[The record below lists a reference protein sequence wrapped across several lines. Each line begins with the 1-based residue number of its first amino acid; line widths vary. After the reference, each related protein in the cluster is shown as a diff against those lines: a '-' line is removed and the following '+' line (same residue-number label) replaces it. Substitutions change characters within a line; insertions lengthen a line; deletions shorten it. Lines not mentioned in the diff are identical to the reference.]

1 VLCGWASSAAFLAS
15 GDTFL
20 PGVGRHV
27 PGMLQKMMF
36 WDVFFVFMMSL
47 LLFLLLLDV
56 CELIIYLMYCSYKSV
71 GCFCLKK
78 YYAENVFE
86 MRFFM

>member
-1 VLCGWASSAAFLAS
+1 
-15 GDTFL
+15 
-20 PGVGRHV
+20 
-27 PGMLQKMMF
+27 
-36 WDVFFVFMMSL
+36 MMSL